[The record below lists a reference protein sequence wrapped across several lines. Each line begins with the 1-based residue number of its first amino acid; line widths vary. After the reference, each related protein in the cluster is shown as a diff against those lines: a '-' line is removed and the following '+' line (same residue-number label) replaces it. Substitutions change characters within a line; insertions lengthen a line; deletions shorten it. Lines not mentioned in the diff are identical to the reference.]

1 MRITFEKYPTDIIIC
16 IVWSIITIPIALL
29 NLETTIRTIFGLPLL
44 LFIPGYILIFALFPT
59 KKTEKGIDII
69 ERIALSFG
77 LSIAIVPLI
86 GLILNYLP
94 WGIRLQPI
102 LILLFI
108 FIIGVGS
115 IAIYRWKKTI
125 PDERFIVSI
134 DLSLPKYENKRD
146 KILTTILVLSII
158 IAGASLVYAI
168 VAPKTGEKFTEFYI
182 LNNERRA
189 DDYPKSLTTG
199 EETSV
204 IIGVINHEYQTIN
217 YTIEI
222 WLINQTTVYN
232 ESIKENETIYNHA
245 WYVDRIVVML
255 NHIPVDVEKT
265 WKSQWEHNYT
275 FSIDK
280 KGEFKLA
287 FLLFTTPTDIYNL
300 DEDYK
305 DIIATKITNT
315 YRETHLFINVQ

>member
-16 IVWSIITIPIALL
+16 IAWSILTLPIALL
-29 NLETTIRTIFGLPLL
+29 NMESTIRTIFGLPLL

-77 LSIAIVPLI
+77 LSIAVVPII
-86 GLILNYLP
+86 GLMLNYSP

-125 PDERFIVSI
+125 PIERFTISI
-134 DLSLPKYENKRD
+134 DLSLPKFKNKRD
-146 KILTTILVLSII
+146 KILAIILVLSII

-182 LNNERRA
+182 LNTERLA
-189 DDYPKSLTTG
+189 DDYPKNLTIG

-204 IIGVINHEYQTIN
+204 IIGVINHEYHTIN

-232 ESIKENETIYNHA
+232 ELTKENETIYNHA
-245 WYVDRIVVML
+245 WYMDRIAIIL

-265 WKSQWEHNYT
+265 WKPQWEHNYT
-275 FSIDK
+275 FSINK
-280 KGEFKLA
+280 IGEFKLA
-287 FLLFTTPTDIYNL
+287 FLLFTTPTDAYDP

-305 DIIATKITNT
+305 DIIASKITNA
-315 YRETHLFINVQ
+315 YRETHLFINV